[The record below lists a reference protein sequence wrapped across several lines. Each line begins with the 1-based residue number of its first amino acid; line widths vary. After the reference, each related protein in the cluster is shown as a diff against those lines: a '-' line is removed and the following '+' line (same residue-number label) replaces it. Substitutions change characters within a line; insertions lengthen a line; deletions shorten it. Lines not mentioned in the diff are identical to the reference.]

1 MAPKETNVL
10 AENLTTALLEVLERP
25 DLRTI
30 AGSLDIVLDHRLST
44 PFVVEKGKI
53 RLGSL
58 VLVRPD
64 CAATILRHAIE
75 LCRLRQDA
83 PQVDAAMTSFAAAR
97 LAALFHAL
105 DAEPASIP
113 VELQWLDKLRS
124 DTPPDADTIQTLWS
138 TALSQLI
145 PAASATI
152 DPHIIAASLQP
163 IWNDLAPT
171 EYLMAEGGDAR
182 LLINPQTGLNRY
194 GCSHRPRPWA
204 VTFSSSTASSLSER
218 GFGGAEKARQALVSS
233 LLNGADRII
242 AQRNLV
248 EKTRHAIARIYS
260 LPSSENVLLAASGTD
275 CELAVLAIASIKAQ
289 GRPISN
295 ILVAPEETGSGVPLA
310 AAGCH
315 FASDAAGAKTVRKGE
330 LIAGFPKDTR
340 LLGVAIRDANGVPR
354 SLDEIDADC
363 QALAR
368 IEVAQGRHVILH
380 QLDMSKTGLVGPS
393 PELLESLSEE
403 LSEHLNIVVDACQA
417 RLEPLRIQR
426 MVARGDMVMVT
437 GSKFFTGPPFCGAVL
452 LPDAMVSL
460 LRHSPLP
467 VGLQEY
473 GYQCEWPKTVT
484 PECLRVDVNI
494 GLTLRWNGSLAEMDA
509 LLSLPPARIREV
521 LVHFERSC
529 AQALDAHDDLTRL
542 EPPALHRKE
551 LDGRAP
557 WDDVPTIFS
566 FLVRDPQQ
574 NGAPLE
580 LEDAR
585 RLHRW
590 LNADLSPWLPH
601 EPLAALLCHL
611 GQPVPVPH
619 PDVPGTGLA
628 GALRLCAG
636 ARLVSGEPSHAG
648 LGDKRRLER
657 EIDDARR
664 ILAKISLILRA
675 WPQLYAADPEPR
687 YAPLSR

>member
-1 MAPKETNVL
+1 M
-10 AENLTTALLEVLERP
+10 
-25 DLRTI
+25 
-30 AGSLDIVLDHRLST
+30 G
-44 PFVVEKGKI
+44 
-53 RLGSL
+53 
-58 VLVRPD
+58 
-64 CAATILRHAIE
+64 RH
-75 LCRLRQDA
+75 
-83 PQVDAAMTSFAAAR
+83 
-97 LAALFHAL
+97 
-105 DAEPASIP
+105 
-113 VELQWLDKLRS
+113 
-124 DTPPDADTIQTLWS
+124 
-138 TALSQLI
+138 
-145 PAASATI
+145 
-152 DPHIIAASLQP
+152 
-163 IWNDLAPT
+163 
-171 EYLMAEGGDAR
+171 
-182 LLINPQTGLNRY
+182 
-194 GCSHRPRPWA
+194 
-204 VTFSSSTASSLSER
+204 FSSSTASSLSER

-248 EKTRHAIARIYS
+248 EKTRHAIAQIYS

-340 LLGVAIRDANGVPR
+340 LLGVAIRDASGAPR

-393 PELLESLSEE
+393 PELLESLSAE
-403 LSEHLNIVVDACQA
+403 LGEHLDIVVDACQA

-460 LRHSPLP
+460 LHHSPLP

-590 LNADLSPWLPH
+590 LNADLSLGFPTSRW
-601 EPLAALLCHL
+601 PLCSAIWASLFPCLIPTFPGQALLARCGFVPAHVSFPASL
-611 GQPVPVPH
+611 LMPDWETNAASNAKSTMRAGFWRRSALSFAPGRNYTQPIRNRVTRRFPV
-619 PDVPGTGLA
+619 
-628 GALRLCAG
+628 
-636 ARLVSGEPSHAG
+636 
-648 LGDKRRLER
+648 K
-657 EIDDARR
+657 
-664 ILAKISLILRA
+664 SLPFL
-675 WPQLYAADPEPR
+675 
-687 YAPLSR
+687 